1 MNEVRDYNDDDRHV
15 HEDNIHTHF
24 WNESR
29 NGISLG
35 MRFERKSQLKIS
47 ITLWYVAQNREL
59 RVVESR
65 INTWDNKMYR
75 GREHNCG
82 WHVRA

>member
-1 MNEVRDYNDDDRHV
+1 MRLEINSDDDRHV
-15 HEDNIHTHF
+15 HEDNIRTHF

-65 INTWDNKMYR
+65 INTRGSKMYR

-82 WHVRA
+82 WYVRA